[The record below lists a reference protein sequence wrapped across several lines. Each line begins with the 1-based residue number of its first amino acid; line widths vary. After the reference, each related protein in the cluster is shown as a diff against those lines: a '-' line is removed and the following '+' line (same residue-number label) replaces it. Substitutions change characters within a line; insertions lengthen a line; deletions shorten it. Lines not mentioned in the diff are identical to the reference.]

1 VLALSVHARAPAYK
15 IKISPAAADN
25 LGAPQA
31 GTLHR
36 QDRWPLMRKRRA
48 SQTRELVNTRPEQLI
63 APLVLIAFIV
73 LGILTVLNLSVGSS
87 IQAILR
93 SLENR
98 LERWLKTAQCRLLG
112 IERAAVPASE
122 ALCVNYFKSERP
134 SDRTLPKPLVLMPRR
149 RRSR

>member
-31 GTLHR
+31 GTLHQ

-93 SLENR
+93 SLEIR

-112 IERAAVPASE
+112 IERAT
-122 ALCVNYFKSERP
+122 
-134 SDRTLPKPLVLMPRR
+134 DD
-149 RRSR
+149 